1 MLAPVE
7 ALTVLLMNIDFAY
20 LLKVFP
26 QVLLYLPTT
35 LLLAVV
41 SMIFAMILGL
51 VLALLRESKI
61 TVLVKVIEFYISLF
75 RGIPSLVQLFIIY
88 FGLPQLFPALSDL
101 SAMSAAI
108 IGFSLKT
115 SAYMAEIFRAALASV
130 DWGQTEAGLS
140 IGMNRSQIYRRIV
153 LPQAMLN
160 ALPATGNTFISLIKD
175 TSVAFALGVSELFAE
190 GKMIAAESLR
200 FFETFLVVGLIY
212 WLVIIVYSRLQ
223 NWLEKKLNHSLQR

>member
-1 MLAPVE
+1 M
-7 ALTVLLMNIDFAY
+7 VLLMNIDFAY

-61 TVLVKVIEFYISLF
+61 KVLVKVIEFYISLF

-101 SAMSAAI
+101 TAMSAAI